1 MGTDLYT
8 YPGEYYDALMTEVD
22 YPAWGRFVTGCVERF
37 AGRKINTVL
46 DLACGTGKLT
56 EVLCKLG
63 YDMTA
68 VDISPEMLARAMPK
82 LSKYRDP
89 DVLLLQGDMRDFEL
103 NDTVDCTVCAL
114 DSVNYLT
121 GRGDLLKCFK
131 RVSLFMNPGG
141 LFLFDVDTPYKFREV
156 YGMRDYVLES
166 DGLLCAWKNYY
177 DEEKG
182 ICDFEL
188 SFFEE
193 RPDGSY
199 LRTDEYERERCYT
212 RRMIENALTKAG
224 FEVCGFFSGE
234 PFDSFAEA
242 TDTDERWMVAA
253 RKINGK

>member
-1 MGTDLYT
+1 MNGEFYT

-22 YPAWGRFVTGCVERF
+22 YRAWGRFVTGSVERF
-37 AGRKINTVL
+37 AERKINTVL
-46 DLACGTGKLT
+46 DLACGTGSLT
-56 EVLCKLG
+56 EVLAQLG

-68 VDISPEMLARAMPK
+68 LDFSPEMLARAAPR
-82 LSKYRDP
+82 LSHYRDP
-89 DVLLLQGDMRDFEL
+89 DVLLLQGDMRSFEL

-114 DSVNYLT
+114 DSLNYLT
-121 GRGDLLKCFK
+121 GRGDLVKCFK

-182 ICDFEL
+182 LCDFEL

-199 LRTDEYERERCYT
+199 IRTDEFEQERCYT
-212 RRMIENALTKAG
+212 RRMIENALKKAD
-224 FEVCGFFSGE
+224 FELCGVFSGD
-234 PFDSFAEA
+234 PFDSFADATEA
-242 TDTDERWMVAA
+242 DERWMVAA
-253 RKINGK
+253 RKRSK